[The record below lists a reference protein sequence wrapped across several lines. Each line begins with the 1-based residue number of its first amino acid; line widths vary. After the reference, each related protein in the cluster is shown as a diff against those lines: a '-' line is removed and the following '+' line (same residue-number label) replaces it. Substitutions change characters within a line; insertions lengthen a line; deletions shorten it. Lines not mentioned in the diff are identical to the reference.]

1 MVMETVVEVAMV
13 TAMMGVGVKGPCHG
27 ADNDRGGHG
36 HGGGD
41 CHGHVSD
48 DECI

>member
-1 MVMETVVEVAMV
+1 MVMETIVEVAMV
-13 TAMMGVGVKGPCHG
+13 TAMMGVGVKDPSHG
-27 ADNDRGGHG
+27 ADNDHGGRG